1 MFSCIPQI
9 IIEGWLKAN
18 GDIIAL
24 SDLYTTGVTAAR
36 DDALDAYLDQK
47 TLTASTAENDTSTLE
62 SEGNGTDSEYEDSVT
77 RPSVDDDT
85 QLDATQSPDEEGAEE
100 GTWTVTP
107 TDESELE
114 NSTGIPEDRLTEQ
127 VDGSTDV
134 VSLNSTISASD
145 NMTSGV
151 SSDLQDTMTATDT
164 KNNEEDEDG
173 SSTATMVDGESGAS
187 GNGTEDAFETKA
199 KEDNITTLSIPGVTT
214 DSLQT
219 NASITLPEGNATA
232 TDVPFTPSE
241 VSLNSETASNVTEET
256 PFTGGQN
263 LSTVISGTDNGSSDA
278 TLGRPDFNTT
288 LENVTGETAL
298 PTGVIMDS
306 TPPPAGNSTD
316 AVVAVPMSST
326 SWQVFQFFIVL
337 CVMGLLAL
345 GFLYWKRKRRQDD
358 EIPVFTRHTDYH
370 NPTFTME
377 DAANFM
383 SRSGRNTYKTIE

>member
-1 MFSCIPQI
+1 MFSCIRQI

-24 SDLYTTGVTAAR
+24 SDLYTTGSTTAR
-36 DDALDAYLDQK
+36 DDALDAYQDEK
-47 TLTASTAENDTSTLE
+47 TLTTSTAGDDILTLE
-62 SEGNGTDSEYEDSVT
+62 SKGNGTNSENEDSAT
-77 RPSVDDDT
+77 TPSVDDDT
-85 QLDATQSPDEEGAEE
+85 QLDATESPDEEGAEE
-100 GTWTVTP
+100 GTWTVSP
-107 TDESELE
+107 TDDSELE
-114 NSTGIPEDRLTEQ
+114 TSTDIPEGRLTEQ
-127 VDGSTDV
+127 ADGSTDIE
-134 VSLNSTISASD
+134 SLNSTNSAAD
-145 NMTSGV
+145 NMTLV
-151 SSDLQDTMTATDT
+151 AASDLQDTMTATDAET
-164 KNNEEDEDG
+164 SEDEGG
-173 SSTATMVDGESGAS
+173 SSTATMADGESGTS
-187 GNGTEDAFETKA
+187 ESGTEDTYGTKT

-232 TDVPFTPSE
+232 TDGPFTPSK
-241 VSLNSETASNVTEET
+241 VSVDSESTSKVTEET

-263 LSTVISGTDNGSSDA
+263 LSTVISGTDNDGSDA
-278 TLGRPDFNTT
+278 TIGSPDFNSTV
-288 LENVTGETAL
+288 ENATGVTVL
-298 PTGVIMDS
+298 PTGVIMDT
-306 TPPPAGNSTD
+306 TPTPTGNSTD
-316 AVVAVPMSST
+316 VVVAVPMSST

-345 GFLYWKRKRRQDD
+345 GFLYWKRRRRQDD